1 MNDDSTLSIVVLPVP
16 VPPVT
21 STFSPPRTQADTR
34 SATAGVSVPSSTRS
48 STCSGSRENLRI
60 VSIGPSTESGGIT
73 AFTREPSA
81 SRASTIGDDSSMRR
95 PTWPTMRSMTRRRW
109 SSEKNR
115 ESVSTMTPLRSTKIG
130 AVELTITSLTVGS
143 ARKRS
148 IGPKPDHVVEDLVDE
163 ALALDRPTSGAVVAA
178 MRSPISLAT

>member
-1 MNDDSTLSIVVLPVP
+1 MSASPV
-16 VPPVT
+16 
-21 STFSPPRTQADTR
+21 
-34 SATAGVSVPSSTRS
+34 STRS

-95 PTWPTMRSMTRRRW
+95 PTCPTMRSMTRRRW

-130 AVELTITSLTVGS
+130 AVELTMTSLTVAS

-148 IGPKPDHVVEDLVDE
+148 IGPS
-163 ALALDRPTSGAVVAA
+163 PTTSWRMSSTRRWRSPADKGAVVAA